1 MKIIQAPGKLKKAG
15 SNNLNSFNNIN
26 PEPMKGIILAGG
38 AGTRLHPLT
47 LAVSKQLMPIYDKP
61 MIYYPLSVLMMAG
74 ISEILIIST
83 PHDLPNFKQLLGYGR
98 SLGCSFTYAKQVVPN
113 GLAQA
118 FVIGESFI
126 GKDKVALVLG
136 DNIFFGNGLS
146 QIVHEN
152 NDPQGGVVFAYHVND
167 PERYGVVEFD
177 DDFNALSI
185 EEKPGKPKS
194 NYAVPG
200 LYFYDNSVID
210 VAKNM
215 KPSARGEYEITD
227 VNRWYLEQGKLK
239 VGVLS
244 RGIAWLDTGTFESL
258 LQASQFVEVVQN
270 RQGLKIGCIEE
281 IAYRMKFISRE
292 QLNQIAQPLLKSGY
306 GQYLINLTD

>member
-1 MKIIQAPGKLKKAG
+1 
-15 SNNLNSFNNIN
+15 
-26 PEPMKGIILAGG
+26 MKGIILAGG

-61 MIYYPLSVLMMAG
+61 MIYYPLSVLLMSG
-74 ISEILIIST
+74 IREILIIST
-83 PHDLPNFKQLLGYGR
+83 PQDLPNFRQLLGDGHE
-98 SLGCSFTYAKQVVPN
+98 LGCTFIYREQVVPN

-118 FVIGESFI
+118 FVIGEQFI
-126 GKDKVALVLG
+126 GNDKVALILG
-136 DNIFFGNGLS
+136 DNIFYGNGLS
-146 QIVHEN
+146 QLVQEN
-152 NDPQGGVVFAYHVND
+152 NDPGGGVVFAYHVND

-177 DDFNALSI
+177 DHYKAISI
-185 EEKPGKPKS
+185 EEKPKQPKS

-200 LYFYDNSVID
+200 LYFYDNSVVD
-210 VAKNM
+210 VAKNI

-227 VNRWYLEQGKLK
+227 VNRYYLENGKLK

-258 LQASQFVEVVQN
+258 LQAAQFVEVVQN

-281 IAYRMKFISRE
+281 IAYRMKFITRE
-292 QLNQIAQPLLKSGY
+292 QLHKIAHPLMKSGY
-306 GQYLINLTD
+306 GQYLMNLSD